1 MIRKPLRQSAAAS
14 APQNGLADGYDPH
27 RDYGKAGGEWCT
39 WCRIQGRFF
48 HEHRYLEVLRDKNYV
63 SMKVSM
69 IQENPKRVFLSLP

>member
-1 MIRKPLRQSAAAS
+1 MAMIPVAITRKQVVSGAPGAAFRA
-14 APQNGLADGYDPH
+14 A
-27 RDYGKAGGEWCT
+27 
-39 WCRIQGRFF
+39 FF

>member
-1 MIRKPLRQSAAAS
+1 MAMIPVAITGKQVVSGAPGAA
-14 APQNGLADGYDPH
+14 
-27 RDYGKAGGEWCT
+27 
-39 WCRIQGRFF
+39 RFF